1 MKLETAPWWVAWLK
15 AAICWSAS
23 SGRILSVRLRPWKQH
38 WYCGKLQTWHYI
50 ILYHHYILFG
60 IDVFFFSL
68 SLCMILQDSAEVKNL
83 DPELVVRISGWS
95 MWLDHVTV
103 DHSAEP
109 TTSVGMRGPAK
120 SWQSCHWR
128 AKSSIITAPCI
139 QCLYIY
145 IYIYFLV
152 GGFKH
157 FLFSII
163 YGIILPIDFHIFQ
176 DGYCTTNQ
184 YHNGLQTSI
193 NCTHGASVDQ
203 NTHTNITSFGK
214 ITTIWRCKH
223 RFDQPQ
229 EGKTSLLGEY
239 V

>member
-1 MKLETAPWWVAWLK
+1 MV
-15 AAICWSAS
+15 IFHCYVS
-23 SGRILSVRLRPWKQH
+23 SPE
-38 WYCGKLQTWHYI
+38 
-50 ILYHHYILFG
+50 G
-60 IDVFFFSL
+60 IFYLGLMCVFFFSLSL

-95 MWLDHVTV
+95 MWLDHITV

-120 SWQSCHWR
+120 SWQSCHWP

-139 QCLYIY
+139 KCFSIY
-145 IYIYFLV
+145 IYIYTYIYIFLV

-163 YGIILPIDFHIFQ
+163 YGIILPIDFNIFQ

-184 YHNGLQTSI
+184 YHNGLYKP
-193 NCTHGASVDQ
+193 A
-203 NTHTNITSFGK
+203 
-214 ITTIWRCKH
+214 
-223 RFDQPQ
+223 
-229 EGKTSLLGEY
+229 
-239 V
+239 